1 MFSFYSIKKYQK
13 PKDMEKERWLEMNQ
27 YDLLFLVKHKQWDI
41 FWQLI
46 FLIFSEDVVEQEK

>member
-1 MFSFYSIKKYQK
+1 
-13 PKDMEKERWLEMNQ
+13 MEKERWLEMNQ